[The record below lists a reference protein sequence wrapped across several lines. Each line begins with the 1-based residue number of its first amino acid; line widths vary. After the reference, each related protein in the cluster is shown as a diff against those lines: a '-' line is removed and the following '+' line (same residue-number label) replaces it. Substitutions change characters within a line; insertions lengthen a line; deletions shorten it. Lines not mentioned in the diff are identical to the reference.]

1 MLKDRKED
9 LEDRSHF
16 IGGSDA
22 RIIMGG
28 DEAALIRLWQEKRG
42 EAEPPDLSGN
52 LIVQLGLA
60 TEELNRFWFERDVR
74 PPGRAV
80 PDPQIPPLHC
90 LDGRHP
96 GWVGRGNR
104 GGV

>member
-1 MLKDRKED
+1 MTDRKED

-22 RIIMGG
+22 RVIMGG
-28 DEAALIRLWQEKRG
+28 DEAALIRRWQEKRG

-52 LIVQLGLA
+52 LDRPAGARHRGAQSLLVRA
-60 TEELNRFWFERDVR
+60 YVR
-74 PPGRAV
+74 PPGRPV
-80 PDPQIPPLHC
+80 PNPQVPSLRG
-90 LDGRHP
+90 LDGRDP
-96 GWVGRGNR
+96 GRDGRANR